1 MRGFRTG
8 GKLQQFL
15 FLFAQSPNLLPGNV
29 NCTEFAS
36 LARPGQPALITLEG
50 ETTGDTPH
58 H

>member
-1 MRGFRTG
+1 MRGFRAG

-50 ETTGDTPH
+50 GDDR
-58 H
+58 